1 MQVALL
7 VPLIAAL
14 IGLVLSFGMMKL
26 PDPQPS
32 AAAERMAPARRASR
46 GAAQTSAAP
55 YKIRSTHQLGAL
67 SVMFEKFE

>member
-32 AAAERMAPARRASR
+32 AAADGMA
-46 GAAQTSAAP
+46 
-55 YKIRSTHQLGAL
+55 LG
-67 SVMFEKFE
+67 